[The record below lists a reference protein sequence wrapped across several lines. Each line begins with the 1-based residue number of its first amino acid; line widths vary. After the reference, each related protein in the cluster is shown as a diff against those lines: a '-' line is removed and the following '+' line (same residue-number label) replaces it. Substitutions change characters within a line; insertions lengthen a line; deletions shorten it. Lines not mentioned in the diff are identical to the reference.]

1 MVTKAE
7 IVTMLKTNDKA
18 VARALLAL
26 NARQTADE
34 QSQETVKYD
43 NGQGFRP
50 CHARMGTSMANF
62 FTKFGYLSPKQIAY
76 WRKLDRTG
84 KMRIEIYAGQLL
96 IVAQAKAATKALLDP
111 AKFGPATA
119 QAVADKC
126 GGQTAFGMDIGNMQE
141 DIMVLEEKLDGLKY
155 DLSDTMDM
163 DDDRVT
169 GSIVGQIE
177 AVEERIAMLRKE
189 ITRAY
194 AEMNYVA

>member
-7 IVTMLKTNDKA
+7 IVAMLKTNDKA
-18 VARALLAL
+18 VARALVAL

-34 QSQETVKYD
+34 RSQETVKYD

-62 FTKFGYLSPKQIAY
+62 YTKFGYLSPKQVAY

-96 IVAQAKAATKALLDP
+96 IVAQAKAATKAVLAP
-111 AKFGPATA
+111 KVVAT
-119 QAVADKC
+119 VDV
-126 GGQTAFGMDIGNMQE
+126 GNMQE
-141 DIMVLEEKLDGLKY
+141 EIMVLEERLPGLRAELGMSLD
-155 DLSDTMDM
+155 SE
-163 DDDRVT
+163 DDRII
-169 GSIVGQIE
+169 GSAVGAIE

-189 ITRAY
+189 IARAY
-194 AEMNYVA
+194 AEMA